1 VTVDLALLRE
11 HFGTGPSDD
20 VLETA
25 MTAALEAID
34 SRYGPAAATHRE
46 HLRPFGQWVRLGRR
60 ASAVSSVLEGGEAVA
75 SGDYALW
82 PGGRF
87 LRRLDANDD
96 PMAWTGWVD
105 VTYTPLSEAGERD
118 RVTIAL
124 VDLDLNRHTGLTGIT
139 VGPWSEQYAQSEDGY
154 ARTRQAILDSLR
166 PASVGVW

>member
-25 MTAALEAID
+25 LDAALEAID
-34 SRYGPAAATHRE
+34 SRYGPAAATARE
-46 HLRPFGQWVRLGRR
+46 YLRPFGQWVRLGRR
-60 ASAVSSVLEGGEAVA
+60 ASAVTSVLEGGETVA

-82 PGGRF
+82 PGGLY

-96 PMAWTGWVD
+96 PTAWTGWVD

-139 VGPWSEQYAQSEDGY
+139 VGPWSEQYASDPDSY
-154 ARTRQAILDSLR
+154 ATARKAVLDSMR
-166 PASVGVW
+166 PARVGVW

>member
-20 VLETA
+20 VLGTA
-25 MTAALEAID
+25 LAAALEAID

-46 HLRPFGQWVRLGRR
+46 HLRPFGQWVKLGHR
-60 ASAVSSVLEGGEAVA
+60 ASAVTTVLEGGETVA
-75 SGDYALW
+75 SGDYMLW
-82 PGGRF
+82 PGGRY
-87 LRRLDANDD
+87 LRRLDASDD
-96 PMAWTGWVD
+96 PTAWTGWVD
-105 VTYTPLSEAGERD
+105 VTYTPLSEAAERD

-139 VGPWSEQYAQSEDGY
+139 VGPWSEQYAQGDDSY
-154 ARTRQAILDSLR
+154 ARQRDAVLASMR